1 MVVVVAEEVLWRGAF
16 IGAGSRLVPRR
27 VAAILSVVT
36 YAAVQLGTGSWVV
49 VLAALV
55 CGAFWSTERL
65 VTGSLVASLVSH
77 AIWTFAIIHFYP
89 VTAS

>member
-1 MVVVVAEEVLWRGAF
+1 MIGVEVRRQAKRRRTLYAF
-16 IGAGSRLVPRR
+16 LALL
-27 VAAILSVVT
+27 AIP
-36 YAAVQLGTGSWVV
+36 AV

>member
-1 MVVVVAEEVLWRGAF
+1 
-16 IGAGSRLVPRR
+16 
-27 VAAILSVVT
+27 
-36 YAAVQLGTGSWVV
+36 VV